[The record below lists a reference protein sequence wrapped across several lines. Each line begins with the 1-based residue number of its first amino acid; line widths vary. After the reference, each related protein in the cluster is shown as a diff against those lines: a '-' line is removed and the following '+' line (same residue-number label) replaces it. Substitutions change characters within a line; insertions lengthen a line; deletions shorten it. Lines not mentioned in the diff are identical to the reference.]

1 MARDTYNPAGLTLET
16 REAHQ
21 RVFCQCDVLKEM
33 PLHLLRGLWDQYDG
47 TNAPEGFEGEAIH
60 LALNMVGDGSYC
72 AV

>member
-1 MARDTYNPAGLTLET
+1 MARNTYNPAGLDSET
-16 REAHQ
+16 RAYHQ
-21 RVFCQCDVLKEM
+21 RLFRQADILKEM

-47 TNAPEGFEGEAIH
+47 CNDPEGFEGEAIH